1 MNLCVFCDKDLG
13 TEKTIELQE
22 KGSISMNNVSSERGD
37 SIIDLLE
44 LDRLFMRN
52 VDQIYTTQTFL
63 QVKKYLEVNEDEQT
77 TIKDLTDYMKSLS
90 KDEAYSHHYMKI
102 KLKRHYGMS
111 IRITSNQT
119 AKTTELHFVR
129 LPQPYCII
137 SIRNRKF

>member
-63 QVKKYLEVNEDEQT
+63 QVKK
-77 TIKDLTDYMKSLS
+77 IFGS
-90 KDEAYSHHYMKI
+90 K
-102 KLKRHYGMS
+102 
-111 IRITSNQT
+111 
-119 AKTTELHFVR
+119 
-129 LPQPYCII
+129 
-137 SIRNRKF
+137 

>member
-102 KLKRHYGMS
+102 ILKRHYGMS

-119 AKTTELHFVR
+119 AKKTELHFVR

>member
-63 QVKKYLEVNEDEQT
+63 QVKKYLEVNEDEQ
-77 TIKDLTDYMKSLS
+77 I
-90 KDEAYSHHYMKI
+90 
-102 KLKRHYGMS
+102 
-111 IRITSNQT
+111 
-119 AKTTELHFVR
+119 
-129 LPQPYCII
+129 
-137 SIRNRKF
+137 